1 MSHIISFAQQLAARR
16 RYVARTPG
24 GGGRVGPSADAA
36 AAAAGSAC
44 GSGCCSGANAGAGGS
59 DFAKAA
65 AAGSRACM
73 DGLMRNRFCD
83 SPLGFQHAAAF
94 VGHKNISKGSQHR

>member
-36 AAAAGSAC
+36 AAGSTC
-44 GSGCCSGANAGAGGS
+44 GAGCCSGAGGS

>member
-1 MSHIISFAQQLAARR
+1 MSHMISFAQQLAARR

-24 GGGRVGPSADAA
+24 GGGRVGPAADGGAC
-36 AAAAGSAC
+36 GSAC
-44 GSGCCSGANAGAGGS
+44 CSGSGP
-59 DFAKAA
+59 
-65 AAGSRACM
+65 AAGACM

>member
-1 MSHIISFAQQLAARR
+1 MSHMISFAQQLAARR

-24 GGGRVGPSADAA
+24 GGGRVGPSAD
-36 AAAAGSAC
+36 GAC